1 MAKRL
6 KVLAIKS
13 GLRCQLTGGVGTL
26 QVYETKCQDSLD
38 QSSDNNKD
46 VKSKLKAMI
55 LIYPETQSPL
65 SIGNIKQTLLLIGFK
80 GELSILTYFPSS

>member
-26 QVYETKCQDSLD
+26 QVYETKCQDSQRGPTQQQQQRCD
-38 QSSDNNKD
+38 KQVESDD
-46 VKSKLKAMI
+46 SD
-55 LIYPETQSPL
+55 L
-65 SIGNIKQTLLLIGFK
+65 SRNPVPPQYRK
-80 GELSILTYFPSS
+80 Y